1 MLTQDWMMRQIETMT
16 LAIAKL
22 MFQKDTAEYENHGE
36 TLTAADSLHASL
48 NALLREGRIAEG
60 EDLLFSSL
68 DEDEPAF
75 LEVAVDFYFR
85 LNLLSDQELEEGN
98 FSRQEIEEGL
108 RDVMEQYGV
117 VLP

>member
-1 MLTQDWMMRQIETMT
+1 MLTQDWMMRQIETMP

-22 MFQKDTAEYENHGE
+22 MFRKDTAEYENHWE

-68 DEDEPAF
+68 NEDEPAF

-98 FSRQEIEEGL
+98 FSRQEIDEGL
-108 RDVMEQYGV
+108 RDVMEQYDV